1 MPRPDRSYR
10 TTAIILKRRDF
21 GEADRLLTILTP
33 EHGKQD
39 VIAKGARKL
48 TSHKMGHVE
57 LLTRADMLIH
67 TGRELGVAAQA
78 EMTLP
83 LDRLRED
90 LVRGAYAGYCA
101 ELVDKFVNAGFEDTR
116 TLYRLTEATLIRIND
131 VDDPRLSVRYFEVQL
146 LLWAGFGP
154 ELSECVVGGEPIEP
168 QDQVFSPGE
177 GGVVC
182 PQHAPRVL
190 NTLSLPMLTLKTL
203 RLMQR
208 SRYEQVEAANIPQG
222 PLDDSE
228 RILSSF
234 IAHILEKRPL
244 SAEFL
249 RRIRRES
256 APG

>member
-1 MPRPDRSYR
+1 MPRPERSYR
-10 TTAIILKRRDF
+10 TPAIILKRRDF

-33 EHGKQD
+33 DHGKQD

-48 TSHKMGHVE
+48 TSQKMGHVE

-67 TGRELGVAAQA
+67 TGRDLGVVSQA

-101 ELVDKFVNAGFEDTR
+101 ELVDRFVNTGYDDTR
-116 TLYRLTEATLIRIND
+116 PLYTLTEATLMRINEL
-131 VDDPRLSVRYFEVQL
+131 DDPRLAVRYFEVHL
-146 LLWAGFGP
+146 LLFAGFGP
-154 ELSECVVGGEPIEP
+154 ELNECVVGGEPVTA
-168 QDQVFSPGE
+168 QDQAFSASE

-190 NTLSLPMLTLKTL
+190 NTIPLPMLTLKTL
-203 RLMQR
+203 RVLQR
-208 SRYEQVEAANIPQG
+208 SRYEQAAAAAIPQAL
-222 PLDDSE
+222 LDDAE
-228 RILSSF
+228 RVLAAF
-234 IAHILEKRPL
+234 ITHILEKRPL